1 MSTIDDTPPRGGA
14 KWDLVTVGETAQ
26 RSVNIGLENAAEL
39 RAMRVE
45 LQTEDHPVDTVA
57 TDRPNRAVGVAALVL
72 LATASFISTTARAS
86 SPPQPTKGSAP

>member
-45 LQTEDHPVDTVA
+45 LQTAIRPIRRDGVDRVIL
-57 TDRPNRAVGVAALVL
+57 AVGVAALVL